1 MFGYDHF
8 VSCGRS
14 LTRLIQIGAAAWW
27 YNWKQDSF
35 DELAGSLIA
44 GRKSIAAMFCAF
56 SWY

>member
-35 DELAGSLIA
+35 DELAGALIA
-44 GRKSIAAMFCAF
+44 GRKSIVAMFCAF
-56 SWY
+56 S